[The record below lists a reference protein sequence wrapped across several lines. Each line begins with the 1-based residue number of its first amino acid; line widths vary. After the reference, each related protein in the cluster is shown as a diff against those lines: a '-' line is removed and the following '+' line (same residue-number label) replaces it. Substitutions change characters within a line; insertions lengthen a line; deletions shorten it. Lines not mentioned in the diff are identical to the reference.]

1 MNLVFRTKAKAFFVD
16 VDSPAYTLDEPVN
29 VILSPSL
36 YWVKRVSLPIKY
48 LRDVKSLLPSLFE
61 DILPEGKYSY
71 SAIKEG
77 DEFVLFAYNDKEIL
91 DLLAEKAITANN
103 LSNVYLAQ
111 NEFNTIET
119 PVKVSDESVLTL
131 QNGVVVKLPLA
142 LAPNAETLD
151 LNEHTFSKQTIHLT
165 RFNQIA
171 DKKSQV
177 VFGSILGFLV
187 VMFTTE
193 WLITSSKTSAIIEKQ
208 GEVFSHYNLQATSFQ
223 NEAIHAKLSNTF
235 ERQSR
240 IRDIL
245 NLALTLKLGADE
257 RLEEVALEKKKVVIV
272 IKTATEE
279 SGTKRLAKLKK
290 RFKRTTSRFDNGIYV
305 MEVRL

>member
-16 VDSPAYTLDEPVN
+16 VDSPSYTLDEAVN

-48 LRDVKSLLPSLFE
+48 LRDVRSLLPSLFE
-61 DILPEGKYSY
+61 DILPAGKYSY
-71 SAIKEG
+71 SAYKEG
-77 DEFVLFAYNDKEIL
+77 DEFLLFAYNDKEIL
-91 DLLAEKAITANN
+91 DLLAEKGITSTN
-103 LSNVYLAQ
+103 LNNVYLAQ
-111 NEFNTIET
+111 SEFDTIEA
-119 PVKVSDESVLTL
+119 PLKVTNNSVLSL
-131 QNGVVVKLPLA
+131 QNGVVVKLPLV
-142 LAPNAETLD
+142 LFPDAEELS
-151 LNEHTFSKQTIHLT
+151 LEEHTFSNHTIHLT

-177 VFGSILGFLV
+177 VFASILGFLT

-193 WLITSSKTSAIIEKQ
+193 WLITSSKTATIIEKQ
-208 GEVFSHYNLQATSFQ
+208 GEVFSQHNLPSTSFQ
-223 NEAIHAKLSNTF
+223 NEAIHAKLNNTF

-245 NLALTLKLGADE
+245 NLALTIKLGPDE
-257 RLEEVALEKKKVVIV
+257 RVEEIALEKKKVVIV
-272 IKTATEE
+272 IKTSSEE
-279 SGTKRLAKLKK
+279 AGAKRLAKLKK
-290 RFKRTTSRFDNGIYV
+290 QFKRTSSRFDNGIYI

>member
-1 MNLVFRTKAKAFFVD
+1 MNLGFKAKAKAFFVD
-16 VDSPAYTLDEPVN
+16 VDSPSYTLDTSVN

-71 SAIKEG
+71 SAVKENE
-77 DEFVLFAYNDKEIL
+77 EFLLFAYNDKEIL
-91 DLLAEKAITANN
+91 DLLVEKGINATNLNN
-103 LSNVYLAQ
+103 IYLAQ
-111 NEFNTIET
+111 SEFDTLKS
-119 PVKVSDESVLTL
+119 PVKVTTSSVLTL
-131 QNGVVVKLPLA
+131 QNGVVVKLPLV
-142 LAPNAETLD
+142 LFPDAELLD
-151 LNEHTFSKQTIHLT
+151 LSEHVFSKQTIHLT

-177 VFGSILGFLV
+177 VFGSILGFLI

-193 WLITSSKTSAIIEKQ
+193 WLITSSKVATIVEKQ
-208 GEVFSHYNLQATSFQ
+208 SEVFNHYNLQATSFQ
-223 NEAIHAKLSNTF
+223 NEAVHAKLNNTF
-235 ERQSR
+235 ERQTR

-245 NLALTLKLGADE
+245 NLALTIKLGADE
-257 RLEEVALEKKKVVIV
+257 RVEEIDLKKNKVVIV
-272 IKTATEE
+272 IKTATEVT
-279 SGTKRLAKLKK
+279 GTKRLAKLKK
-290 RFKRTTSRFDNGIYV
+290 RFKQTTSRFDNGIYV

>member
-1 MNLVFRTKAKAFFVD
+1 LNLVFRAKAKAFFVD
-16 VDSPAYTLDEPVN
+16 VDSPSYTLEDPVN

-36 YWVKRVSLPIKY
+36 YWVKRVTLPVKY

-61 DILPEGKYSY
+61 EILPEGKYSY
-71 SAIKEG
+71 SAFKAGE
-77 DEFVLFAYNDKEIL
+77 EFLLFAYNDKDIL
-91 DLLAEKAITANN
+91 DLLAEKGISAANLN
-103 LSNVYLAQ
+103 NVYLAQ
-111 NEFNTIET
+111 SEFDTLQAPI
-119 PVKVSDESVLTL
+119 KVSERSVLTL
-131 QNGVVVKLPLA
+131 QNGVVVKLPLV
-142 LAPNAETLD
+142 LFPEAESLNLD
-151 LNEHTFSKQTIHLT
+151 EHNYSKQTIHLT

-177 VFGSILGFLV
+177 VFGSILGFLI

-193 WLITSSKTSAIIEKQ
+193 WLITSSKTTAIIEKQ

-245 NLALTLKLGADE
+245 NLALTLKLTADE

-272 IKTATEE
+272 IKTATED

-290 RFKRTTSRFDNGIYV
+290 RFKRTTSRFDNGTYV

>member
-1 MNLVFRTKAKAFFVD
+1 LNLVFKTKAKAFFVD
-16 VDSPAYTLDEPVN
+16 VDSPSYTLDESVN

-61 DILPEGKYSY
+61 EILPEGKYSY

-77 DEFVLFAYNDKEIL
+77 DEFLLFAYNDKEIL
-91 DLLAEKAITANN
+91 DLLADKGINSTNLNN
-103 LSNVYLAQ
+103 IYLAQ
-111 NEFNTIET
+111 SEFNRLQA
-119 PVKVSDESVLTL
+119 PVKVSQESVLTL
-131 QNGVVVKLPLA
+131 QNGVVVKLPAVLF
-142 LAPNAETLD
+142 PDAEALD
-151 LNEHTFSKQTIHLT
+151 LSEHTFSKQTIHLT

-177 VFGSILGFLV
+177 VFGSILGFLI

-193 WLITSSKTSAIIEKQ
+193 WLITASKTAAIMQKQ
-208 GEVFSHYNLQATSFQ
+208 AEVFSHYNLQATSFQ
-223 NEAIHAKLSNTF
+223 NEAVYAKLNNTF

-245 NLALTLKLGADE
+245 NLALTIKLGTDE
-257 RLEEVALEKKKVVIV
+257 RVEEIALEKRKVVIV
-272 IKTATEE
+272 IKTATES
-279 SGTKRLAKLKK
+279 SGAKRLAKLKK
-290 RFKRTTSRFDNGIYV
+290 RFKRTSSRFDNGIYV
-305 MEVRL
+305 MEVQL